1 MTAAGAGVDASGLW
15 WKATSVIVAM
25 LAATARL
32 PSVATIGS
40 VGRR

>member
-1 MTAAGAGVDASGLW
+1 MTAAGDGVDASGL